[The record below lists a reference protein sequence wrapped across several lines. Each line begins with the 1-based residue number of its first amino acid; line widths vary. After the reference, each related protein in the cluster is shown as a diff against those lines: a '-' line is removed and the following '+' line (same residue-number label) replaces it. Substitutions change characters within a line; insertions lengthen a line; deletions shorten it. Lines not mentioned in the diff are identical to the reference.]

1 MRDSTEP
8 LPARQGS
15 LVICERRDKA
25 LINTT
30 RSATRLTNNEDMA
43 PRDGVKI
50 VAADPRVP
58 TLNRT

>member
-15 LVICERRDKA
+15 LLICERRDKA

-30 RSATRLTNNEDMA
+30 RSATRLANNEDMA
-43 PRDGVKI
+43 PQDGFK
-50 VAADPRVP
+50 
-58 TLNRT
+58 